1 MGRRQKQSQSQSWVK
16 TLIGNVLWLAVAVGI
31 GFLLQKFVISG
42 FVISGGS
49 MDPTLANGDY
59 MYISRLNPL
68 NRFDVV
74 VVKSPDLS
82 VDAGGNR
89 KLFIKRII
97 GMPGDTLSY
106 QNNQLYIN
114 GQLTEEPYL
123 SEILAS
129 GQQLKTYTLKSLL
142 DELRREYSQL
152 PKENTTYLQK
162 DGDIVIPEGYYFM
175 LGDNRNISKDSDE
188 FGLVHRSLVEGVAF
202 IRVWPLNKIGIAPF
216 Q

>member
-1 MGRRQKQSQSQSWVK
+1 MRERKKQSKHWVK
-16 TLIGNVLWLAVAVGI
+16 SLVSNVLFVAIAIGI
-31 GFLLQKFVISG
+31 GLLLQKFVISG

-82 VDAGGNR
+82 VDAQGNR
-89 KLFIKRII
+89 KLFIKRVI

-114 GQLTEEPYL
+114 GQAQEEPYL
-123 SEILAS
+123 SELFAS

-142 DELRREYSQL
+142 DELRRDYSQL
-152 PKENTTYLQK
+152 PKENTTYAQK
-162 DGDIVIPEGYYFM
+162 DGEIVIPEGYYFM
-175 LGDNRNISKDSDE
+175 LGDNRNTSKDSDE
-188 FGLVHRSLVEGVAF
+188 FGLVHQSLVEGVAF
-202 IRVWPLNKIGIAPF
+202 VRIWPLNKVGIAPF